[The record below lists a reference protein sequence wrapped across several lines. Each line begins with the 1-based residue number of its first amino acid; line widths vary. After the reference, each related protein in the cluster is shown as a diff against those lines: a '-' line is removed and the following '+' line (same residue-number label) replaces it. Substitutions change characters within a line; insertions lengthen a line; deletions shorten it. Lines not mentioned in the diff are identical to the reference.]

1 MGKHVTLVDQFNED
15 EYPGDINNEDYGF
28 ILDSNGELKSIF
40 LPENVPFKAPKNV
53 NKILKLF
60 GIPDVDNVDIDQSV
74 HQSFS
79 INN

>member
-1 MGKHVTLVDQFNED
+1 MGKHVTLVDQFDED

-74 HQSFS
+74 H
-79 INN
+79 

>member
-1 MGKHVTLVDQFNED
+1 MGKHVMLVDEFD
-15 EYPGDINNEDYGF
+15 ESDYRGDINEDDYGF

-74 HQSFS
+74 H
-79 INN
+79 

>member
-1 MGKHVTLVDQFNED
+1 MGKHIMLVDEFED
-15 EYPGDINNEDYGF
+15 AEYPGEISNEDYGF

-53 NKILKLF
+53 NRILKLF

-74 HQSFS
+74 H
-79 INN
+79 